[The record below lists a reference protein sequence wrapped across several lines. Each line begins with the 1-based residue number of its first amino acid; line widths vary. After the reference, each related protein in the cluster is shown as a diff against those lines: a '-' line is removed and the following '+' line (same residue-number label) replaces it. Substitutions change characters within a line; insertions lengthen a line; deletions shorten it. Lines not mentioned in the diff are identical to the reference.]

1 MSKWRLTYFLV
12 HRADG
17 ALHLSVQ
24 RSDGENIGSP
34 IQQVADLVGR
44 ETGTQFLCFGLQD
57 WKAQNKNCN
66 PFIFLV
72 KMKSGD
78 DAMIL

>member
-34 IQQVADLVGR
+34 IQQVADLVGG

-57 WKAQNKNCN
+57 WKAQNAKC
-66 PFIFLV
+66 
-72 KMKSGD
+72 KMQKKSK
-78 DAMIL
+78 

>member
-12 HRADG
+12 HCADG

-24 RSDGENIGSP
+24 WSDGKNIGSP
-34 IQQVADLVGR
+34 IQQVADLVGG

-57 WKAQNKNCN
+57 WKAQNKK
-66 PFIFLV
+66 I
-72 KMKSGD
+72 KKS
-78 DAMIL
+78 IKIVIHSFFW